1 MRRIAKKQCIQQ
13 KLNSYWWN
21 VASPTHS
28 ENIGELRKSIYTLAG
43 EFPCNTDLRKKGTWS
58 GNKKAG
64 SPQPQTLCFPLFLR
78 QLHLFRQRANNVVL
92 QPRVQTPSGVLCTEK
107 HVYICKH
114 HQSQLIECSF
124 WSADHLG
131 SLYGPWWQSFKKK
144 GKTSQLKGE

>member
-1 MRRIAKKQCIQQ
+1 MRRIAKKQCIQK

-21 VASPTHS
+21 VAKVLHIVKTLESS
-28 ENIGELRKSIYTLAG
+28 ENQFILWRANFTATQIYA
-43 EFPCNTDLRKKGTWS
+43 
-58 GNKKAG
+58 KKAHG
-64 SPQPQTLCFPLFLR
+64 VAIKKPALPQPQTLCFPLFLR

-144 GKTSQLKGE
+144 GRRHN

>member
-1 MRRIAKKQCIQQ
+1 MVPKLHEKNRKKAMHPTETEQLLMKWCKSYTFWTLESSENQFIIWRANFPATQIYAKKAHG
-13 KLNSYWWN
+13 
-21 VASPTHS
+21 VA
-28 ENIGELRKSIYTLAG
+28 I
-43 EFPCNTDLRKKGTWS
+43 KKP
-58 GNKKAG
+58 AL
-64 SPQPQTLCFPLFLR
+64 PQPQTLCFPLFLR
-78 QLHLFRQRANNVVL
+78 QLHLFRQRANNV
-92 QPRVQTPSGVLCTEK
+92 VQTPSGVLCTEK